1 MKLKSEFIINQIGDE
16 YIVVPTDDE
25 ITDFGA
31 MISLNETGAFL
42 WNLLGEETTREALCE
57 NLLKEYNVDKKTA
70 EEDVDEFINI
80 LKEKNLLETF

>member
-57 NLLKEYNVDKKTA
+57 NLLKEYSVDKKTA

>member
-42 WNLLGEETTREALCE
+42 WILLGEETTREALCE